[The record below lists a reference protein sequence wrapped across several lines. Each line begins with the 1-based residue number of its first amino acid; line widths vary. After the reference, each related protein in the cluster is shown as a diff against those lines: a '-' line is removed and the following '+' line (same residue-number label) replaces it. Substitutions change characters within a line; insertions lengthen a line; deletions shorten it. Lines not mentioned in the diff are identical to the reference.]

1 MQKQHLQKFCLY
13 YLIIYKIFV
22 ILSIRN
28 SYAVSS
34 ELTANFREKR
44 SSNMKLLQMR
54 YFQTVCQYGSIT
66 RAAEELFV
74 SQPTISFCIKE
85 LEEEFGVK
93 LFHRRHNRLQLTVE
107 GAYFQDKVN
116 YILQS
121 VDALAT
127 QMKDMG
133 SNHNHVKIAVPAMIS
148 TFLFPQMFN
157 SYKSLYPDVELE
169 MLETG
174 SLQAR
179 KLVDANSV
187 DLGVTILDGA
197 VEDSYNVLPLVSTEL
212 VFCVSKNH
220 PLSSCEKVTFKEL
233 ADEHIILF
241 KADSYQ
247 NIFIKRAFSEVGVT
261 PNILLYSSQLYTI
274 KEFLSYGNAG
284 AFLYRQVAE
293 MDDDLVC
300 IPLDTPIMQDVVLF
314 WSKNTNLYSDSE
326 NFIQFAKQF
335 KLSN

>member
-1 MQKQHLQKFCLY
+1 
-13 YLIIYKIFV
+13 
-22 ILSIRN
+22 
-28 SYAVSS
+28 
-34 ELTANFREKR
+34 
-44 SSNMKLLQMR
+44 MKLLQMR

-85 LEEEFGVK
+85 LEDEFGVK

-107 GAYFQDKVN
+107 GAFFQDKVN

-121 VDALAT
+121 VDSLAT

-133 SNHNHVKIAVPAMIS
+133 NNHNHVAD
-148 TFLFPQMFN
+148 T
-157 SYKSLYPDVELE
+157 
-169 MLETG
+169 
-174 SLQAR
+174 
-179 KLVDANSV
+179 
-187 DLGVTILDGA
+187 
-197 VEDSYNVLPLVSTEL
+197 YNTLPLVDTEL
-212 VFCVSKNH
+212 VFCVSKDH
-220 PLSSCEKVTFKEL
+220 PLASRSKISFKEL
-233 ADEHIILF
+233 ANEHIILF

-274 KEFLSYGNAG
+274 KQFLSYGNAG

-300 IPLDTPIMQDVVLF
+300 IPLDTPIAQEVVLI
-314 WSKNTNLYSDSE
+314 WSKNSNLYSDSE
-326 NFIQFAKQF
+326 NFIQFVKNF
-335 KLSN
+335 KF

>member
-1 MQKQHLQKFCLY
+1 
-13 YLIIYKIFV
+13 
-22 ILSIRN
+22 
-28 SYAVSS
+28 
-34 ELTANFREKR
+34 
-44 SSNMKLLQMR
+44 MKLLQMR

-85 LEEEFGVK
+85 LEDEFGSK

-107 GAYFQDKVN
+107 GAYFQDKIN

-133 SNHNHVKIAVPAMIS
+133 NNHNHVKIAVPAMIS

-157 SYKSLYPDVELE
+157 AYKELYPDVELE

-174 SLQAR
+174 SLQTR

-187 DLGVTILDGA
+187 DLGITILDN
-197 VEDSYNVLPLVSTEL
+197 VVTDTYNTLPLVNTEL
-212 VFCVSKNH
+212 VFCVSKDH
-220 PLSSCEKVTFKEL
+220 PLAGRTKISFKEL
-233 ADEHIILF
+233 AGEHIILF

-274 KEFLSYGNAG
+274 KKFLSYGNAG

-293 MDDDLVC
+293 MDKDIVC
-300 IPLDTPIMQDVVLF
+300 IPLDSPIIQDVVLI
-314 WSKNTNLYSDSE
+314 WAKNTNLYSDSE
-326 NFIQFAKQF
+326 NFIQFAKTF
-335 KLSN
+335 KYN

>member
-1 MQKQHLQKFCLY
+1 
-13 YLIIYKIFV
+13 
-22 ILSIRN
+22 
-28 SYAVSS
+28 
-34 ELTANFREKR
+34 
-44 SSNMKLLQMR
+44 MKLLQMR

-85 LEEEFGVK
+85 LEDEFGVK

-107 GAYFQDKVN
+107 GAFFQDKVN
-116 YILQS
+116 YILQA

-133 SNHNHVKIAVPAMIS
+133 NNHNHVKIAVPAMIS
-148 TFLFPQMFN
+148 TFLFPQMFHA
-157 SYKSLYPDVELE
+157 YKSLYPEVELE

-174 SLQAR
+174 SLQTR

-187 DLGVTILDGA
+187 DLGITILDN
-197 VEDSYNVLPLVSTEL
+197 VVSDTYNMLPLVDTEL
-212 VFCVSKNH
+212 VFCVSRDH
-220 PLSSCEKVTFKEL
+220 PLANRDKISFKEL
-233 ADEHIILF
+233 ANEHIILF

-274 KEFLSYGNAG
+274 KQFLSYGNAG

-293 MDDDLVC
+293 MDKDLVC
-300 IPLDTPIMQDVVLF
+300 IPLDTPIAQEVVLI
-314 WSKNTNLYSDSE
+314 WSKNSNLYSDSE
-326 NFIQFAKQF
+326 NFIQFVKNF
-335 KLSN
+335 KF

>member
-1 MQKQHLQKFCLY
+1 
-13 YLIIYKIFV
+13 
-22 ILSIRN
+22 
-28 SYAVSS
+28 
-34 ELTANFREKR
+34 
-44 SSNMKLLQMR
+44 MK
-54 YFQTVCQYGSIT
+54 YFQTVCRYGSIT
-66 RAAEELFV
+66 KAAEELFV

-107 GAYFQDKVN
+107 GSYFLDKVN

-121 VDALAT
+121 VDALSS
-127 QMKDMG
+127 QMKNMG
-133 SNHNHVKIAVPAMIS
+133 NNRNHVKIAVPAMIS
-148 TFLFPQMFN
+148 TFLFPQIFN
-157 SYKSLYPDVELE
+157 AYNEVYPELQLE

-187 DLGVTILDGA
+187 DLGITILDSA
-197 VEDSYNVLPLVSTEL
+197 VEDAYNVVPLVKTEL
-212 VFCVSKNH
+212 VFCVSKTH
-220 PLSSCEKVTFKEL
+220 PLANCQKISFKQL
-233 ADEHIILF
+233 ADQQIILF

-247 NIFIKRAFSEVGVT
+247 NIFIKRAFSEVGVQ

-274 KEFLSYGNAG
+274 KEFLSYGNVG

-300 IPLDTPIMQDVVLF
+300 IPLEQAIFQDIVLI
-314 WSKNTNLYSDSE
+314 WTKNGSLYSDAE
-326 NFIQFAKQF
+326 NFIQFAKHFQY
-335 KLSN
+335 K

>member
-1 MQKQHLQKFCLY
+1 
-13 YLIIYKIFV
+13 
-22 ILSIRN
+22 
-28 SYAVSS
+28 
-34 ELTANFREKR
+34 
-44 SSNMKLLQMR
+44 MKLLQMK
-54 YFQTVCQYGSIT
+54 YFQTVCRYGSIT
-66 RAAEELFV
+66 KAAEELFV
-74 SQPTISFCIKE
+74 SQPTISFCLKE

-107 GAYFQDKVN
+107 GQFFLDKIN

-121 VDALAT
+121 IDSLTT

-133 SNHNHVKIAVPAMIS
+133 NNHNHIKIAVPAMIS

-157 SYKSLYPDVELE
+157 AYTQMYPDVELE

-187 DLGVTILDGA
+187 DLGITILDTA
-197 VEDSYNVLPLVSTEL
+197 VTDSYNVLPLVSTEL
-212 VFCVSKNH
+212 VFCVSKTH
-220 PLSSCEKVTFKEL
+220 PLASRTHISFREL

-247 NIFIKRAFSEVGVT
+247 NIFIKRAFSEVGVD
-261 PNILLYSSQLYTI
+261 PKILLYSSQLYTI
-274 KEFLSYGNAG
+274 KQFLSYGYAG

-293 MDDDLVC
+293 MDSDLVC
-300 IPLDTPIMQDVVLF
+300 IPMDRPIIQNIVLI
-314 WSKNTNLYSDSE
+314 WSKSSSLYSDSE
-326 NFIQFAKQF
+326 NFIRFAKQF
-335 KLSN
+335 HYEK

>member
-1 MQKQHLQKFCLY
+1 
-13 YLIIYKIFV
+13 
-22 ILSIRN
+22 
-28 SYAVSS
+28 
-34 ELTANFREKR
+34 
-44 SSNMKLLQMR
+44 MR

-85 LEEEFGVK
+85 LEDEFGIK

-107 GAYFQDKVN
+107 GAFFHDKVS
-116 YILQS
+116 YILQA
-121 VDALAT
+121 VDTLAT

-133 SNHNHVKIAVPAMIS
+133 NNHNHVKIAVPAMIS

-157 SYKSLYPDVELE
+157 AYKELYPDVELE

-187 DLGVTILDGA
+187 DLGITILDNA
-197 VEDSYNVLPLVSTEL
+197 VDDAYNLLPLVSTEL
-212 VFCVSKNH
+212 VFCVNKNH
-220 PLSSCEKVTFKEL
+220 PLANAEKISFKEL

-247 NIFIKRAFSEVGVT
+247 NIYIKRAFSEVGVT
-261 PNILLYSSQLYTI
+261 PNIMLYSSQLFTI
-274 KEFLSYGNAG
+274 KKFLSYGNAG

-293 MDDDLVC
+293 IDKDLVC
-300 IPLDTPIMQDVVLF
+300 IPLDTPIMQNVVLI
-314 WSKNTNLYSDSE
+314 WSKNTSLYSDAE

-335 KLSN
+335 KID

>member
-1 MQKQHLQKFCLY
+1 
-13 YLIIYKIFV
+13 
-22 ILSIRN
+22 
-28 SYAVSS
+28 
-34 ELTANFREKR
+34 
-44 SSNMKLLQMR
+44 MKLLQMR

-85 LEEEFGVK
+85 LEDEFGVK

-107 GAYFQDKVN
+107 GAYFQDKIN

-133 SNHNHVKIAVPAMIS
+133 NNHNHVKIAVPAMIS

-157 SYKSLYPDVELE
+157 AYKELYPDVELE

-174 SLQAR
+174 SLQTR

-187 DLGVTILDGA
+187 DLGITILDN
-197 VEDSYNVLPLVSTEL
+197 VVTDTYNTLPLVNTEL
-212 VFCVSKNH
+212 VFCVSKDH
-220 PLSSCEKVTFKEL
+220 PLAGRTKISFKEL
-233 ADEHIILF
+233 AGEHIILF

-274 KEFLSYGNAG
+274 KKFLSYGNAG

-293 MDDDLVC
+293 MDKDIVC
-300 IPLDTPIMQDVVLF
+300 IPLDSPIIQDVVLI
-314 WSKNTNLYSDSE
+314 WAKNTNLYSDSE
-326 NFIQFAKQF
+326 NFIQFAKTF
-335 KLSN
+335 KYN